1 MVRYNLKLNI
11 QKTKIL
17 PYFNTKL
24 TNDITIGNIKIDIV
38 DNYTFLG
45 MYLDTK
51 LSFNIHIDN
60 LYMKLSKII
69 YLIKRLSYLNIKNLI
84 LLYNSLFLSNL
95 IYGIE
100 IWGNIYNSNLNILN
114 LSQKKIIRIINKK
127 IIDNSKL
134 PLIRLSHTSIL
145 FYNSNILKLDDLI
158 TFRNILIIYNLL
170 NNKYVNDITD
180 YFKFNRNK
188 TKFILPLMK
197 TNRFQNTI
205 FFKGPKFYNLI
216 MFNNIL
222 KTNTITH
229 TLKLKKVLKSFFIKQ
244 YYKHV
249 YTTVLKQNLKK
260 LSNLLYIILSSFFF
274 FFILHYH
281 DINLLHLYAYYII
294 INYFFNSFNFSFY
307 LNSIKIYVIDSTNY
321 LIFSFF
327 TI

>member
-1 MVRYNLKLNI
+1 MNNINLNLYADDTSLTVYANSDVELTKLLQIYMDKLKYWFDINNVKLNI

-24 TNDITIGNIKIDIV
+24 TNDITIDNIKIDIV
-38 DNYTFLG
+38 DNYKFLG
-45 MYLDTK
+45 LYLDTK

-60 LYMKLSKII
+60 LNMKLSKII

-95 IYGIE
+95 TYGIE

-145 FYNSNILKLDDLI
+145 FYKGNILKLDDLI

-170 NNKYVNDITD
+170 NNKHVNDITD

-188 TKFILPLMK
+188 TKFSLPLMK

-205 FFKGPKFYNLI
+205 FFKGPKLYNLI

-229 TLKLKKVLKSFFIKQ
+229 NLKLKKVLKSIFIKQ
-244 YYKHV
+244 YC
-249 YTTVLKQNLKK
+249 
-260 LSNLLYIILSSFFF
+260 
-274 FFILHYH
+274 
-281 DINLLHLYAYYII
+281 
-294 INYFFNSFNFSFY
+294 
-307 LNSIKIYVIDSTNY
+307 
-321 LIFSFF
+321 
-327 TI
+327 